1 MRLSVK
7 PALIFLVFV
16 LVTGFRFESNH
27 QVMIFAQARPLS
39 LVSTARYVRA
49 FDTLGMICK
58 CCDSVGGDCTRT
70 WSGSCSNL
78 QCLTWR
84 LH

>member
-1 MRLSVK
+1 MTLFIK

-16 LVTGFRFESNH
+16 LVTGFGLESRH
-27 QVMIFAQARPLS
+27 QTMIYAQARPLS
-39 LVSTARYVRA
+39 LISPGRYEGA

-58 CCDSVGGDCTRT
+58 CCDRLGGNCTSR
-70 WSGSCSNL
+70 WNGSCSNL
-78 QCLTWR
+78 QCIPWR